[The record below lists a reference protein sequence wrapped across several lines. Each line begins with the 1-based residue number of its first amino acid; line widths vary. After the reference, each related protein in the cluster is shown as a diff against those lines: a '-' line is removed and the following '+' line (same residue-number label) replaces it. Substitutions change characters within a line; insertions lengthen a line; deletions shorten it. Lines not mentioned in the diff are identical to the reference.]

1 MFQANVPSIVSPLS
15 GLAGA
20 AATLSS
26 ALAYAIEL
34 TDARITVVDDCGVI
48 VLEGEAPRSCLS
60 QISDIAASVVGSRYC
75 SLIRPI

>member
-20 AATLSS
+20 AAILSS

-34 TDARITVVDDCGVI
+34 SDARITVVDDCGVI
-48 VLEGEAPRSCLS
+48 VLEGEAPWNCLAR
-60 QISDIAASVVGSRYC
+60 ISDIAASVVGSRYC